1 MRLSRI
7 NYMRLH
13 FQWLNGEYQSINL
26 PRHSGVQSSWF
37 WVLIDHVCGGWVQ
50 FSLSQMRADL
60 QILHI
65 GRSHL
70 QCTST
75 HREKWVLNHFAFS
88 LSSLHHACVLYNFMK
103 KTGKFHVGNFSLIF
117 LVSSHC
123 LTPFNAEMLNLE
135 PSKWTITMVSHP
147 WSHATKTQLI
157 WGYTLGWYWNHKWLW
172 NFQQERAREKIV
184 LESIHSYLKSR
195 FKYEQEE
202 ELHYKHSNLPRRRSK
217 DDLP

>member
-1 MRLSRI
+1 MENIKVSTCPDTQG
-7 NYMRLH
+7 
-13 FQWLNGEYQSINL
+13 FSPAGFEYLLTMSVRAEFSFL
-26 PRHSGVQSSWF
+26 YRRWG
-37 WVLIDHVCGGWVQ
+37 LIYRFCT
-50 FSLSQMRADL
+50 LADL
-60 QILHI
+60 TCSAHQHI
-65 GRSHL
+65 
-70 QCTST
+70 
-75 HREKWVLNHFAFS
+75 EKKWVLNHFAFS

-184 LESIHSYLKSR
+184 LESIHNYLKNR